1 MSKTFSIRLSDEEFE
16 LLERRATELG
26 VTRTDLIRMLLT
38 KFDETVRAERGSACR
53 ECAMLGVIYV
63 LESIIFKPE
72 VIARFIRANADIL
85 SYPTFVVGLAR
96 FGKKIVVFT
105 HEDKYGKVALMSVM
119 DMIKDDLLVEERYG
133 KEPYD
138 ATLEVDGRSIAS
150 RAAGDTEATTSV
162 AVVNGSGVSGS
173 TQPGR
178 DINPEN
184 NRGATTNVATNTHDQ
199 GQTAS
204 VAGGGDTAGVVLMR
218 DPPFNALAYVLW
230 SGLKDLRRG
239 RVG

>member
-38 KFDETVRAERGSACR
+38 RFNETMRAERERACR
-53 ECAMLGVIYV
+53 ECAVLGAIYA

-85 SYPTFVVGLAR
+85 GYPVFVVGLAKVGR
-96 FGKKIVVFT
+96 KIVVFT

-150 RAAGDTEATTSV
+150 RAARDTEVATSV
-162 AVVNGSGVSGS
+162 AVVNGGGVSGS
-173 TQPGR
+173 TQPRR

-184 NRGATTNVATNTHDQ
+184 NRGATTNVTTNTYDQ

-204 VAGGGDTAGVVLMR
+204 VAGGGDTAGVVIMR